1 ITNSDKLRINERIYL
16 DKDNRNLL
24 HIDFTFTDP
33 EVLAQPWHRNHTFR
47 RDRTWEILEYVCD
60 ENDRHP
66 VDANG
71 QTHAAF

>member
-1 ITNSDKLRINERIYL
+1 
-16 DKDNRNLL
+16 L
-24 HIDFTFTDP
+24 HVDFTLTDP
-33 EVLAQPWHRNHTFR
+33 EVLSQPWHRQHTFR

-60 ENDRHP
+60 ENNRHP